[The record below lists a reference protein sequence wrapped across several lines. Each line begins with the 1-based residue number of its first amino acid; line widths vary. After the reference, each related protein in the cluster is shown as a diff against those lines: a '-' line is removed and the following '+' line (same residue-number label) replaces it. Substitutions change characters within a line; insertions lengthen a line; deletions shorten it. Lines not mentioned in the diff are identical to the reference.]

1 MTYGYTP
8 GGDQDDRAGTPP
20 PEYGGLPPY
29 PGQAAAAGQPGW
41 TGGQQVPPGWTQGQ
55 QVPPGY
61 GPPQYGQSQYGPP
74 QYGQSQY
81 GQPQYGQSQYGQ
93 TGYGPSQYGPPGYGP
108 PGYGPP
114 AYYPPGYGSP
124 MYAPAGPP
132 PPAYTGWAISA
143 LIGGVLFSLLVGLPT
158 AIAGQVYGSKVSRLW
173 ASGDVQ
179 GAYRASRRARGWL
192 TASTVFDLIGL
203 VLVAFIIVSHVS
215 TAGVSFTH
223 TSVAPASVSVVPA
236 QQAVQTGMMS
246 GCHGHMGTP

>member
-29 PGQAAAAGQPGW
+29 PGQAGASGPPGW

-55 QVPPGY
+55 QVPPGWTGGQQEPPGYGAPQYGSPQYGQAGY
-61 GPPQYGQSQYGPP
+61 GPPQYGQPGYGPP
-74 QYGQSQY
+74 Q
-81 GQPQYGQSQYGQ
+81 
-93 TGYGPSQYGPPGYGP
+93 YGP

-124 MYAPAGPP
+124 MYAPPGPP
-132 PPAYTGWAISA
+132 PPNYTGWAISA

-179 GAYRASRRARGWL
+179 GAYSASRKARGWL
-192 TASTVFDLIGL
+192 TASTVFDLLGL
-203 VLVAFIIVSHVS
+203 VLVAFLIVSHVS
-215 TAGVSFTH
+215 SAGVSFTH

-246 GCHGHMGTP
+246 GCHGHMGMP